1 MEEEEEEHSNGE
13 CVIVPSDEESVELEP
28 PFTPSTPLTPGAQLE
43 LCLPDWSGLL
53 NVDETEENHYTSCPQ
68 ETCDLDLMMELQNSE
83 PQDPLQH
90 LSPAALP
97 GYMLFVTL
105 EHLKQ

>member
-1 MEEEEEEHSNGE
+1 MEEEEEHSNGE
-13 CVIVPSDEESVELEP
+13 YIIVLSDEESVELEP
-28 PFTPSTPLTPGAQLE
+28 PVTPSTPLTPGAQLE

-53 NVDETEENHYTSCPQ
+53 NVDETEENHYTSSQQ
-68 ETCDLDLMMELQNSE
+68 ESCDLDLMMELQNSE
-83 PQDPLQH
+83 PRDPLQH
-90 LSPAALP
+90 LSPVALP